1 MLRQIDIPILYIFL
15 SFLILFLC
23 AKIAYR
29 FRLVDI
35 PNQRK
40 MHKTDVAFTGG
51 IAISLI
57 LLLLNFLYDDFNNK
71 LSLIISVA
79 FLVSI
84 VGFIDDKYHLNIG
97 GKLSLQI
104 IPIFYVVVFGDLV
117 LKDIGNYDYF
127 ILDLGN
133 FSAPF
138 TILSVLFLINS
149 FNYFDGLDGTLGLNT
164 ISVLIILYFI
174 NTDLNNKLFL
184 IKLIIPIL
192 LFLIFNFSIFNL
204 PKLFLGD
211 SGSLLLG
218 FIVSFLLIYLSN
230 ISLIHPI
237 ILAWSIVLFV
247 FEFISIN
254 LIRLKNNQNLF
265 RAGKDHLHH
274 IFLDK
279 TKSLFLTNSIIV
291 FLNLILF
298 LIGYYSFLLINS
310 FVSLILFLILFFIYF
325 IIRDIFSIKVK

>member
-51 IAISLI
+51 IAISLT

-133 FSAPF
+133 FSVPF

-310 FVSLILFLILFFIYF
+310 LVSLILFLILFFIYF
-325 IIRDIFSIKVK
+325 MIRDIFSIKVK